1 MAPHMDIGEIE
12 RKILEREEGI
22 VKALKV
28 KITLKN
34 VEEPMEI
41 SFFEGAVR
49 IKSFAFRQSFG
60 FAKRIVDEIGRL
72 QELCT

>member
-1 MAPHMDIGEIE
+1 MDIGEIE

-49 IKSFAFRQSFG
+49 IKSFAFRQSLDLR
-60 FAKRIVDEIGRL
+60 K
-72 QELCT
+72 EL

>member
-1 MAPHMDIGEIE
+1 MDIEEIE
-12 RKILEREEGI
+12 RKILERDERI

-34 VEEPMEI
+34 ANKPVEI

-60 FAKRIVDEIGRL
+60 FAKRIMDEINRL
-72 QELCT
+72 QELCTE